1 MTDTTKYKNVSLK
14 HSTYSTLKAL
24 SKLLLPDTELSIS
37 KTVETIVNKEAK
49 KYNGKYRESIINSN
63 VIELFGD
70 RLSPE
75 QHLWVSVLVK
85 AAEDALNSNEYD
97 EALKAIHWFKDNS
110 VYFKKVCAFAGKNSE
125 YVRKKILNRALKKEE
140 EILKY
145 ISSFKVMRT
154 SEVYKTNV
162 IPILGEIS

>member
-1 MTDTTKYKNVSLK
+1 M
-14 HSTYSTLKAL
+14 
-24 SKLLLPDTELSIS
+24 
-37 KTVETIVNKEAK
+37 
-49 KYNGKYRESIINSN
+49 GKYRESIINSN

-125 YVRKKILNRALKKEE
+125 YVRKKILNRALKKEK